1 MSGTV
6 LTVAGKDRKRKRS
19 CIEHTP
25 VSKLPNKYRQRSE
38 ESMSG
43 AITAAALLWEVDACQ
58 LPQMACYLF
67 AMYVRTHLARICTL
81 VIVPSSYMA

>member
-1 MSGTV
+1 MSGTIV
-6 LTVAGKDRKRKRS
+6 TMAGKDRKRKRS

-25 VSKLPNKYRQRSE
+25 VSKLPKKYWKWSE

-43 AITAAALLWEVDACQ
+43 AITAAALWEVDACQ